1 MVTIGLICEGIT
13 DHVVI
18 KRVIAGYLGDSD
30 VFVSELQPKVDPND
44 KNKSTPG
51 NWDQVFK
58 YCQSSDFE
66 DALKSNPSLYVIIH
80 LDSDVFRT
88 KEVLKKYWFDFNK
101 TDGTVLTTAEII
113 DKIKALLIKEIGSK
127 IYDAYSNRILFA
139 IAVNETECWLLP
151 FYETGKQRSK
161 EVNCLNTL
169 NKKISSKFGFT
180 IAKKAPKY
188 YEKVAKP
195 LLKHKQFIKLYTFNP
210 SLEIFC
216 QQLDDLPI
224 QNEKDT
230 E

>member
-13 DHVVI
+13 DHIVI
-18 KRVIAGYLGDSD
+18 KHIIAGYLGNYDIS
-30 VFVSELQPKVDPND
+30 VSELQPKVNPTDEH
-44 KNKSTPG
+44 KSTPG

-66 DALKSNPSLYVIIH
+66 EGLNSNPSLYVIIH

-88 KEVLKKYWFDFNK
+88 KEVPRKYWFEFNN
-101 TDGTVLTTAEII
+101 TDGTALNTEEII
-113 DKIKALLIKEIGSK
+113 DNIKGLLIKNIGTEI
-127 IYDAYSNRILFA
+127 YNAYANRILFA

-169 NKKISSKFGFT
+169 NKKIAAKLPFT
-180 IAKKAPKY
+180 IAKKEPKY
-188 YEKVAKP
+188 YVKVAQP
-195 LLKHKQFIKLYTFNP
+195 LLKQKHFLKLYTFNP

-216 QQLDDLPI
+216 QQLEDLPI
-224 QNEKDT
+224 EK
-230 E
+230 EPES